1 MKVSE
6 IMTPDVHMANPDQTI
21 REAAKTMAEI
31 DAGALPVS
39 ENDRLIGMIT
49 DRDIAVRCIA
59 EGRGPDAKVREVMT
73 QEIKYCFGDQEVEEV
88 AKNMAQQQL
97 RRLPVIDRSKRL
109 VGIVSLGDIA
119 AGEGPDVSGDALRGI
134 SQPGGLH
141 SQASR

>member
-49 DRDIAVRCIA
+49 DRDIAVRCVA
-59 EGRGPDAKVREVMT
+59 EGRGLDAKVREVMT